1 MIPSRVATYIRD
13 HAIFALGE
21 RVLVAVSGGP
31 DSVALLAIL
40 RELQPTLSLHLTV
53 AHYDHGWRPDSRDD
67 VLAVAAFA
75 DRWGY
80 QCIAGGPD
88 VGVAHTENAARIARY
103 AFLRKTADETR
114 SQVIATG
121 HTQDDQVETLLLH
134 LLRGSGTHGLAA
146 MRPRAGDLARPLLAT
161 TRKDIERYLMD
172 HQLTARHD
180 PTNDNP
186 RFARNRLR
194 QVVLPALDTFHPQA
208 RRLLARA
215 ADILAEEDQ
224 LADDLTMQALQTSPD
239 PQRDPIAFGHQP
251 VAIQRRLLRRLFPE
265 LDFEQIDSLRRQILG
280 GHAIDSRRHPITT
293 RPAKHQTLKALP
305 CTCDP
310 ATFHARDPVGHVD
323 ADRIVPPLAITHRA
337 PGDRV
342 QPLGFAHEKKLQDVL
357 VDAHIPRQL
366 RDDLPIVRDATG
378 IVWIPG
384 VTVAETRRVTASSK
398 RQLHLEIV
406 PS

>member
-1 MIPSRVATYIRD
+1 
-13 HAIFALGE
+13 
-21 RVLVAVSGGP
+21 
-31 DSVALLAIL
+31 
-40 RELQPTLSLHLTV
+40 
-53 AHYDHGWRPDSRDD
+53 
-67 VLAVAAFA
+67 
-75 DRWGY
+75 
-80 QCIAGGPD
+80 
-88 VGVAHTENAARIARY
+88 
-103 AFLRKTADETR
+103 
-114 SQVIATG
+114 
-121 HTQDDQVETLLLH
+121 
-134 LLRGSGTHGLAA
+134 
-146 MRPRAGDLARPLLAT
+146 MRPRAADLARPLLAT
-161 TRKDIERYLMD
+161 TRREIERYLTD

-180 PTNDNP
+180 PTNDDP

-224 LADDLTMQALQTSPD
+224 LADDLTTRAQQAAD
-239 PQRDPIAFGHQP
+239 PKRDPAAFAEQP

-265 LDFEQIDSLRRQILG
+265 LDFEHIDSLRRQILS
-280 GHAIDSRRHPITT
+280 GHAVDPEPRTAT
-293 RPAKHQTLKALP
+293 KRPAKQQTLKALP

-357 VDAHIPRQL
+357 VDAHIPRHL
-366 RDDLPIVRDATG
+366 RDDLPIVRDLTG

-384 VTVAETRRVTASSK
+384 VTVAESRRVTPSSK